1 MNDENN
7 KTSAYIQ
14 LGIGL
19 VFIIILVIVVKVNG
33 IKREDD
39 IPKEEK
45 EETKEEIKTSSVE
58 EKLAKLTDN
67 FKYNYEIVIGDITYI
82 YNGSKMG
89 LKESGYLKINDNY
102 LYYYKDNN
110 YTYEVKD
117 GGLFQIDNLYSNIDK
132 NYIDIEYIK
141 NLIKDKEYT
150 NEDNKY
156 VYELENM
163 QIIINTDNDN
173 ITSIMINNENNY
185 KLEFSDIGNIKEI
198 SY

>member
-1 MNDENN
+1 MEDGSNN

-14 LGIGL
+14 LGIGI
-19 VFIIILVIVVKVNG
+19 VFIIILVVLVKVNG
-33 IKREDD
+33 VKRDEN
-39 IPKEEK
+39 IPQNK
-45 EETKEEIKTSSVE
+45 TKEEINELTIE
-58 EKLAKLTDN
+58 EKLNKITDN
-67 FKYNYEIVIGDITYI
+67 YKYNYEITIGDITYT

-89 LKESGYLKINDNY
+89 LKESGYLQINDNY

-150 NEDNKY
+150 KEDN
-156 VYELENM
+156 VYTYNLENI
-163 QIIINTDNDN
+163 QIIINTSEDN
-173 ITSIMINNENNY
+173 ITSIQIINENNY
-185 KLEFSDIGNIKEI
+185 KLEYSDIGNIKEI
-198 SY
+198 NY

>member
-1 MNDENN
+1 MEEGRSN

-19 VFIIILVIVVKVNG
+19 VFIIVLVIIVKVSGVRND
-33 IKREDD
+33 EN
-39 IPKEEK
+39 IPQN
-45 EETKEEIKTSSVE
+45 ETKEEIKELTLD
-58 EKLAKLTDN
+58 EKLSKLTDN
-67 FKYNYEIVIGDITYI
+67 YKYNYEITIGDITYT

-89 LKESGYLKINDNY
+89 LKESGYLQINDNY

-110 YTYEVKD
+110 YTYEVKN

-150 NEDNKY
+150 NEDN
-156 VYELENM
+156 VYTYTIENN
-163 QIIINTDNDN
+163 QIIINTDEDN
-173 ITSIMINNENNY
+173 ITSIIISNENNY
-185 KLEFSDIGNIKEI
+185 KLEYSEIGSIKEI
-198 SY
+198 NY

>member
-1 MNDENN
+1 MDDGSNN

-19 VFIIILVIVVKVNG
+19 VFIIILVIIVKVSGVN
-33 IKREDD
+33 KDEN
-39 IPKEEK
+39 IPQN
-45 EETKEEIKTSSVE
+45 ETKEEIKELTID
-58 EKLAKLTDN
+58 EKLSKLTDN
-67 FKYNYEIVIGDITYI
+67 YKYNYEITIGEITYT
-82 YNGSKMG
+82 YNGSKIG
-89 LKESGYLKINDNY
+89 LKESGYLQINDNY

-150 NEDNKY
+150 KEDNKY
-156 VYELENM
+156 TYTIGST
-163 QIIINTDNDN
+163 QIIINTDKDN
-173 ITSIMINNENNY
+173 ITSIQINNENNY
-185 KLEFSDIGNIKEI
+185 KLEYSEIGSIKEI
-198 SY
+198 NY

>member
-39 IPKEEK
+39 IPKEK
-45 EETKEEIKTSSVE
+45 IEETKEEIKTSSVE

-117 GGLFQIDNLYSNIDK
+117 GGLFQIDNLYNSIDV
-132 NYIDIEYIK
+132 NYLDINYIK
-141 NLIKDKEYT
+141 NLLKECEYT

-156 VYELENM
+156 TYNLENM

>member
-39 IPKEEK
+39 IPKEK
-45 EETKEEIKTSSVE
+45 IEETKEEIKTSSVE

-117 GGLFQIDNLYSNIDK
+117 GGLFQIDNLYNSIDV
-132 NYIDIEYIK
+132 NYLDINYIK
-141 NLIKDKEYT
+141 NLLKECEYT

-156 VYELENM
+156 TYNLENM

-173 ITSIMINNENNY
+173 ITSIMINNENND
-185 KLEFSDIGNIKEI
+185 S
-198 SY
+198 

>member
-117 GGLFQIDNLYSNIDK
+117 GGLFQIDSLYSNIDQ
-132 NYIDIEYIK
+132 NYLDIEYIK
-141 NLIKDKEYT
+141 NLIKDYEYN
-150 NEDNKY
+150 NEDSKY
-156 VYELENM
+156 TYTIESS
-163 QIIINTDNDN
+163 QIIIDTDKDN
-173 ITSIMINNENNY
+173 ITSIIISNENNY
-185 KLEFSDIGNIKEI
+185 KLEFSDIGKITEIK
-198 SY
+198 Y

>member
-1 MNDENN
+1 MEDGSNN

-19 VFIIILVIVVKVNG
+19 VFIIVLVVMVKVNG
-33 IKREDD
+33 VRKDEN
-39 IPKEEK
+39 IPQNEN
-45 EETKEEIKTSSVE
+45 KEEIKEVTLN
-58 EKLAKLTDN
+58 EKLNKLTDN
-67 FKYNYEIVIGDITYI
+67 YKYNYEITIGDITYI

-89 LKESGYLKINDNY
+89 LKESGYLQINDNY

-110 YTYEVKD
+110 YTYEVKN

-150 NEDNKY
+150 KEDNIY
-156 VYELENM
+156 TYNLENI
-163 QIIINTDNDN
+163 QIIINTDKDN
-173 ITSIMINNENNY
+173 ITSIQIINENNY
-185 KLEFSDIGNIKEI
+185 KLEYSDIGNIKEI
-198 SY
+198 NY